1 MFLSLF
7 CYFCHIH
14 RLLGSAVHSPTTYPS
29 TPYHLGRA
37 ARGVKKTRDVDL
49 YRHQFRQ
56 HCSAAPR
63 IIKIFV
69 TNLSLHLTLSTHVS
83 VFEVN
88 KDQVIKFIS
97 RIN

>member
-1 MFLSLF
+1 MYLRPGALILLARIDALGLAAHRGNHNMFLSLL

-49 YRHQFRQ
+49 YRHQFR
-56 HCSAAPR
+56 
-63 IIKIFV
+63 
-69 TNLSLHLTLSTHVS
+69 
-83 VFEVN
+83 
-88 KDQVIKFIS
+88 
-97 RIN
+97 